1 MQTES
6 NNIFAKIKKVRPVVT
21 LLVISLTVIFF
32 ARTFAEYYQQ
42 LQNGFLSISP
52 FKAVASLL
60 LFMGY
65 LYLRALSWRS
75 LVNFLGESINKTG
88 GLSVWFFSEATRY
101 IPGNVWSF
109 VSRAYLAR
117 QEKISK
123 NVSLLV
129 LPIEIMTV
137 AAVTSALSLY
147 SIVKNLER
155 LPVNLVFYAALVTPP
170 VALFGFLILQKIIK
184 RVLGKLLKLDLSP
197 KALLTAIALQIAC
210 WSLYSLGT
218 IILLEGKLDNLSLL
232 FSSTI
237 LAWLVGY
244 LSLVTPMGLGVRES
258 AFVLLLGGYIG
269 TAQAVVI
276 AVLSRI
282 ILIISE
288 LVILAFL
295 VVKNKLVASK

>member
-6 NNIFAKIKKVRPVVT
+6 NNIFAKIKKARTVGT
-21 LLVISLTVIFF
+21 LLVISLTAIFF
-32 ARTFAEYYQQ
+32 TRTLTEYYQQ
-42 LQNGFLSISP
+42 FQHSFLSVSP
-52 FKAVASLL
+52 FKAVVSFL
-60 LFMGY
+60 LFIGY

-88 GLSVWFFSEATRY
+88 SLSVWFFSEATRY

-117 QEKISK
+117 QEKISR

-129 LPIEIMTV
+129 LPIEIIIVST
-137 AAVTSALSLY
+137 VTSALSLY
-147 SIVKNLER
+147 SIIKNLER
-155 LPVNLVFYAALVTPP
+155 LPVNLVFYAALITPP
-170 VALFGFLILQKIIK
+170 VALFGFLLLQKIIK
-184 RVLGKLLKLDLSP
+184 RVLEKLLKLDLSP

-218 IILLEGKLDNLSLL
+218 IVLLEGKLDNLPLL

-237 LAWLVGY
+237 LSWLIGY

-276 AVLSRI
+276 AILSRI

-288 LVILAFL
+288 LIILVFL
-295 VVKNKLVASK
+295 VVKNKLIASR